1 MVAQRIEQRRPWRK
15 RELRLDAIYDQ
26 RDRNLFWPRDCGFSR
41 CPFSRHSHLR
51 RSQREIRTSTRD
63 SAVRSA
69 IQVRVDRFSGRRAA
83 VSTLPAA
90 PLRTHYR
97 EDKAAMTTRMR
108 AAQDSAASAA
118 FRERSIMTVLC
129 RTRLKDG
136 SPEHEFGFKKHGPR

>member
-26 RDRNLFWPRDCGFSR
+26 RDRNLFWPRDCGLSR

-69 IQVRVDRFSGRRAA
+69 IQVRMDSFSGRRAA
-83 VSTLPAA
+83 LGALCPA
-90 PLRTHYR
+90 PSPTGYT
-97 EDKAAMTTRMR
+97 EDKAAMTTSTRVV
-108 AAQDSAASAA
+108 QDSAVSATI
-118 FRERSIMTVLC
+118 RERNIMTVLC
-129 RTRLKDG
+129 RDPVERPI
-136 SPEHEFGFKKHGPR
+136 SRA

>member
-1 MVAQRIEQRRPWRK
+1 MVAQRIEQRRPWCK
-15 RELRLDAIYDQ
+15 RELCLDAIYDQ
-26 RDRNLFWPRDCGFSR
+26 RDRNLFWPRDCGLSR

-90 PLRTHYR
+90 PLRTDYT
-97 EDKAAMTTRMR
+97 EDKTAMTTSMR
-108 AAQDSAASAA
+108 VVQDSALSATI
-118 FRERSIMTVLC
+118 RERSIMTAFC
-129 RTRLKDG
+129 RD
-136 SPEHEFGFKKHGPR
+136 P